1 MESEK
6 TESPAPSPAPVAEVF
21 NSIRERAI
29 AENSMVV
36 LLQGLQGEVTTVDL
50 RNESTARGRV
60 VNVDAF
66 MNVRLED
73 VLYRDRRGKL
83 TKLQDLFITG
93 RNVRYVHIPD
103 HVDIMKTIQS
113 QLAKIHRVRNF
124 ASHGGGR
131 KEFEDK
137 HCTRSAVSVQRGHS
151 VIKGIRMKQICQ
163 QYKNTFLLTFF
174 LFDGLK
180 YRIPSPLQ
188 ASKETSNEI
197 ILEGGGVL
205 CV

>member
-1 MESEK
+1 MESER
-6 TESPAPSPAPVAEVF
+6 TESPALSLAHVAEVF

-73 VLYRDRRGKL
+73 VLYSDRRGKL
-83 TKLQDLFITG
+83 TKLQDMFITG

-103 HVDIMKTIQS
+103 HVDIMKTIES

-131 KEFEDK
+131 KEYAK
-137 HCTRSAVSVQRGHS
+137 KT
-151 VIKGIRMKQICQ
+151 K
-163 QYKNTFLLTFF
+163 
-174 LFDGLK
+174 
-180 YRIPSPLQ
+180 
-188 ASKETSNEI
+188 
-197 ILEGGGVL
+197 
-205 CV
+205 

>member
-1 MESEK
+1 MESEGA
-6 TESPAPSPAPVAEVF
+6 ESTSSGPGPVEVV
-21 NSIRERAI
+21 NSIRERTI

-73 VLYRDRRGKL
+73 VLYRDRRGQV
-83 TKLQDLFITG
+83 TRLQDLFITG
-93 RNVRYVHIPD
+93 RNIRYVHIPD

-124 ASHGGGR
+124 ASLGGGR
-131 KEFEDK
+131 KEYAK
-137 HCTRSAVSVQRGHS
+137 KT
-151 VIKGIRMKQICQ
+151 K
-163 QYKNTFLLTFF
+163 
-174 LFDGLK
+174 
-180 YRIPSPLQ
+180 
-188 ASKETSNEI
+188 
-197 ILEGGGVL
+197 
-205 CV
+205 